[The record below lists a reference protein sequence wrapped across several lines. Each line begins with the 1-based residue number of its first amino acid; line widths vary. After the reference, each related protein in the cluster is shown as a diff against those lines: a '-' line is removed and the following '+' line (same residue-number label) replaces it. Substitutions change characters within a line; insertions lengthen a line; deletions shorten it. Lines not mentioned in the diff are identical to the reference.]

1 MKMNMIEK
9 YLPDLPDYIKGN
21 VPKSVAVEIEKL
33 IATNAKFRAEY
44 DAMRSVMQRIE
55 MASEVMQSEMEQG
68 VPPFYFA
75 NFADKVEQRIAA
87 AQRTPM
93 ERVFAGLRRLLEP
106 KGRFQLAGICAAALI
121 VAMLFNGVLRLDFHI
136 ASGDIAALKRAYP
149 EAQDEKNPTL
159 ATRVATV
166 QFAAGFM
173 PEVSLSSL
181 NDEEEIAVLNK
192 LKEELPTAD
201 DGDFNILSDDDVK
214 SLLPTL

>member
-9 YLPDLPDYIKGN
+9 YLLDLPDYIKGN

-33 IATNAKFRAEY
+33 IATNAEFRAEY
-44 DAMRSVMQRIE
+44 DAMKSVMQRIE

-75 NFADKVEQRIAA
+75 NFADKVERRIAA

-93 ERVFAGLRRLLEP
+93 ERVFAGLRRLFEP
-106 KGRFQLAGICAAALI
+106 EGRFQLAGICAAALI
-121 VAMLFNGVLRLDFHI
+121 VAMLFNGVLRLDFHTT
-136 ASGDIAALKRAYP
+136 SGDVAALKRASP
-149 EAQDEKNPTL
+149 EVQDEKNPTL